1 MEAAAGTVIAAP
13 GGQDGVGTRGGM
25 ESAACKARLGA
36 GDLSRARNLAGGAG
50 GEKRP
55 GVGEGRAGLPR
66 AGAWGGPSRSP
77 ACLARRRDGC
87 GRSGLRGPGGSRERA
102 GHGAW
107 SWGSASS
114 GVLERVGGG
123 RPGRGAAAAGD
134 ARLGSARAA
143 LGSAGLGAAAPS
155 ARSPPLPLPLGSRF
169 NPPDAA
175 LVAPSCFPGGAWE
188 RAAQGERPSDTP
200 GSGGGLLHPIPRLH
214 GHPRSPQSV
223 SEILNTQSSVSPTL
237 VSPPAGECRMPRR
250 VVKTSHHL
258 GLSQWLGP
266 MIPLWFC
273 YNDFSPKQTK

>member
-1 MEAAAGTVIAAP
+1 MVVGF
-13 GGQDGVGTRGGM
+13 GQQR
-25 ESAACKARLGA
+25 GA
-36 GDLSRARNLAGGAG
+36 G
-50 GEKRP
+50 E
-55 GVGEGRAGLPR
+55 
-66 AGAWGGPSRSP
+66 
-77 ACLARRRDGC
+77 
-87 GRSGLRGPGGSRERA
+87 
-102 GHGAW
+102 
-107 SWGSASS
+107 
-114 GVLERVGGG
+114 GGG
-123 RPGRGAAAAGD
+123 RAPGARGGGGGRCS

>member
-66 AGAWGGPSRSP
+66 AGVWGGPSRSP

-134 ARLGSARAA
+134 ARLGSARLGLRSAR
-143 LGSAGLGAAAPS
+143 LGSARQLQALGLRLSPSRSVLGLTLPMLLWSRPAASQVERGRGQRRASDRPILRVPV
-155 ARSPPLPLPLGSRF
+155 AGFFTLY
-169 NPPDAA
+169 PDYM
-175 LVAPSCFPGGAWE
+175 
-188 RAAQGERPSDTP
+188 DTP
-200 GSGGGLLHPIPRLH
+200 GHP
-214 GHPRSPQSV
+214 
-223 SEILNTQSSVSPTL
+223 
-237 VSPPAGECRMPRR
+237 
-250 VVKTSHHL
+250 
-258 GLSQWLGP
+258 SQFLR
-266 MIPLWFC
+266 F
-273 YNDFSPKQTK
+273 